1 MDLGRR
7 KRNRLMSFSTPTLLQ
22 LQPTSS
28 SGPLSPNGYAA
39 TGLGGATNKNENHPA
54 DRVMV
59 PISAV

>member
-1 MDLGRR
+1 
-7 KRNRLMSFSTPTLLQ
+7 MSFSTPTLLQ

>member
-1 MDLGRR
+1 MDLLFAI
-7 KRNRLMSFSTPTLLQ
+7 K
-22 LQPTSS
+22 
-28 SGPLSPNGYAA
+28 NGYAA